1 MKLKTFYLQGLCAL
15 AIAMAVINVQAK
27 QPLPGDVIDAA
38 NVADYSDYLL
48 DSSVLLIKK
57 GEILEV
63 TPKSE
68 AGVLTHPDY
77 AATTQRNLGKA
88 KLLDEYG
95 TLGLADGSPWP
106 GGTPFPDPKSALEV
120 MVNFQQAT
128 FTLQGDD
135 WGSENGPYRPVSRIM
150 FIDGEGK
157 LYKDIVMAAGQINM
171 TGRTILDP
179 VPSIAGYENEILR
192 RYLAFVEPY
201 DVKGIVTLDI
211 QYQDQTRLPESYA
224 YLPSFR
230 RVRQVSTA
238 QRADSVAGSE
248 LTQSDLGGFSD
259 PIGLWTY
266 KILNK
271 KEMLVAVKDSIEPVA
286 YPTVPT
292 LLNNYFSQPRRKV
305 ELREVYIIEALP
317 RFDTVYSKKVFTIDA
332 EMFRTSD
339 FSIYDNQGNLYK
351 AVQQDWDMAENGRP
365 IPTWLSFYNF
375 QTNGASILSN
385 KGLAVN
391 VDVPLDLFEKASMK
405 NFSR

>member
-1 MKLKTFYLQGLCAL
+1 MKLKTFHLQVLCVLVWSITAF
-15 AIAMAVINVQAK
+15 NVQAK
-27 QPLPGDVIDAA
+27 QPSPGDVIDAS
-38 NVADYSDYLL
+38 NVAEFTDYLL
-48 DSSVLLIKK
+48 DSSVLLIQK
-57 GEILEV
+57 GQILEV

-68 AGVLTHPDY
+68 LSTLMHPDY
-77 AATTQRNLGKA
+77 AAITQRNLGKA
-88 KLLDEYG
+88 TLLDEYG

-106 GGTPFPDPKSALEV
+106 GGIPFPNPKSALEV
-120 MVNFQQAT
+120 MVNFQQGT

-135 WGSENGPYRPVSRIM
+135 WGSLGGPYRPVSRIM

-171 TGRTILDP
+171 TGRTVLEP
-179 VPSIAGYENEILR
+179 TPSIAGYEDEILR
-192 RYLAFVEPY
+192 RYLAFLEPY

-211 QYQDQTRLPESYA
+211 QYQDQTRLPDSYA

-266 KILNK
+266 KILAK
-271 KEMLVAVKDSIEPVA
+271 KEMLVAVKDSVEPVA

-292 LLNNYFSQPRRKV
+292 LYSNYFSQPRRKV
-305 ELREVYIIEALP
+305 ELREVYLIEAVP

-332 EMFRTSD
+332 EMYRTSD

-365 IPTWLSFYNF
+365 IPTWLSFFNF
-375 QTNGASILSN
+375 QTKGASILSN
-385 KGLAVN
+385 KGLGVN
-391 VDVPLDLFEKASMK
+391 VGVPMDLFEKSSMK